1 MLFTQGICL
10 NHKDEAITNA
20 IMTLAKNMGL
30 GVIAE
35 VIERKDQLD
44 FLDQGMCDE
53 IQGYYYYK
61 PMPAGEEEKLFKST
75 IA

>member
-35 VIERKDQLD
+35 GIERKD
-44 FLDQGMCDE
+44 
-53 IQGYYYYK
+53 
-61 PMPAGEEEKLFKST
+61 
-75 IA
+75 